1 MTAMTRLR
9 SMVAAVALFA
19 PMVGHAEAMPAG
31 SLVGIVA
38 VSSLFVLGIIALA
51 MLGPQWFL
59 RSAMRERT
67 ELINKLLAA
76 GQPVPPELFK
86 PLPPPPSG
94 PPPLP
99 AHEQAALTRARLLRL
114 GVALLGW
121 GAGIA
126 AVAYFGF
133 NSPRAASWGLLFLA
147 LSLACFV
154 NARFFAGERARD

>member
-9 SMVAAVALFA
+9 STAAAVALFVPLGA
-19 PMVGHAEAMPAG
+19 HAEGLPAG
-31 SLVGIVA
+31 GVVGIVA
-38 VSSLFVLGIIALA
+38 ISSLFVLGIIALA

-67 ELINKLLAA
+67 ELINQLLAA
-76 GQPVPPELFK
+76 GQPVPPELLK
-86 PLPPPPSG
+86 PPPPPSA

-99 AHEQAALTRARLLRL
+99 AHAQAALTRARLLRL

-126 AVAYFGF
+126 GVAYFGF
-133 NSPRAASWGLLFLA
+133 NSPRAASWGLLFLT